1 MEKSE
6 KLDKPLIDINNNNKN
21 PNPRKISRT
30 QQKPIFHTQLSDQQN
45 GTQIFSILLT
55 LLTRFSFYSPFHE

>member
-6 KLDKPLIDINNNNKN
+6 KLDKPLIDINNNKN

-45 GTQIFSILLT
+45 GTQIFFQIITSSGPAL
-55 LLTRFSFYSPFHE
+55 FFYLPLHE